1 MSDMKRAVIWV
12 AVSSQRQAANNK
24 ISLPY
29 QEEKARAWCAANGYE
44 VVEVLRVEGHS
55 RSDPNLVRL
64 LELYERK
71 GVTAYARLQEMWA
84 AKAFDVLVAYSS
96 DRLGRSGALI
106 HWVIETTYY
115 EGMQVCLTDG
125 GGLLDPNNYRMQAL
139 LGTAQA
145 TMPMDAFKDKVRQTK
160 LKLAAAGL
168 STGRWPMSHLPV
180 RDPVSGK
187 PVEVIV
193 NEANRPL
200 YDAIATLLLEGLAWN
215 KMGEALSQRYG
226 HLSAADTFYHG
237 KNIRRMFLIPW
248 VFGNSVVRH
257 NRGPENWMNGR
268 WIFDADVAPPPDVV
282 VYYDVVPPV
291 FEGERL
297 EQIKAELRRRFEI
310 KGRGSTRDA
319 HRFSRLCLCDEC
331 GYLMSVMTKVV
342 DGIRRRNGY
351 VCGHSGIGMPPDR
364 RCSNSRHIHRS
375 VIQAFVEAQLN
386 RYLRVT
392 EAAPVDIILPP
403 LSAVELLTQQIE
415 RIMGQLDRAIDL
427 QLETD
432 DPTLAA
438 RYRARVKDL
447 NRDIQRL
454 EAQRKSAQDQEAVQ
468 RRVIEAQSQ
477 TVEFIREIGIERF
490 WQLPDPTINQW
501 LLRFFGDLRI
511 AIRDKEVVGLKR
523 RTTKGWG

>member
-1 MSDMKRAVIWV
+1 MNKRAVVWV
-12 AVSSQRQAANNK
+12 AVSSERQAK
-24 ISLPY
+24 DDKVSLAY
-29 QEEKARAWCAANGYE
+29 QEERAREWCAANGYD
-44 VVEVLRVEGHS
+44 VTEVLKVEGHS
-55 RSDPNLVRL
+55 RSDPNLIRL
-64 LELYERK
+64 LELYEKK
-71 GVTAYARLQEMWA
+71 GVTAYARLQALWA

-145 TMPMDAFKDKVRQTK
+145 TMPMDSFRDKTRQTK

-168 STGRWPMSHLPV
+168 STGRWPLSHMPV
-180 RDPVSGK
+180 RDPISGK
-187 PVEVIV
+187 PVAVIV
-193 NEANRPL
+193 NEATRPL
-200 YDAIATLLLEGLAWN
+200 YEAIATLLLEGLPWN

-226 HLSAADTFYHG
+226 HLTGADTFYEG

-291 FEGERL
+291 FAGERL

-319 HRFSRLCLCDEC
+319 DRFSRLCLCDEC

-342 DGIRRRNGY
+342 DGVRRRNGY
-351 VCGHSGIGMPPDR
+351 VCGHSGLGMPPDR
-364 RCSNSRHIHRS
+364 RCSNSRHIHKR

-386 RYLRVT
+386 RYLRAA
-392 EAAPVDIILPP
+392 EDAPVEVIPP
-403 LSAVELLTQQIE
+403 PVSAAALLTQQIE
-415 RIMGQLDRAIDL
+415 RVTAQLNRAIDL
-427 QLETD
+427 QLDTD
-432 DPTLAA
+432 DPTLSA
-438 RYRARVKDL
+438 RYRDRVKEL
-447 NRDIQRL
+447 NQEIQRL
-454 EAQRKSAQDQEAVQ
+454 QAQHKAAQDIEVVQ
-468 RRVIEAQSQ
+468 RRVVEAQAQ
-477 TVEFIREIGIERF
+477 TVGFIHEIGLERF
-490 WQLPDPTINQW
+490 WQLPDPQINQW

>member
-1 MSDMKRAVIWV
+1 MNKRAVVWV
-12 AVSSQRQAANNK
+12 AVSSQRQADDDK
-24 ISLPY
+24 ISLAY
-29 QEEKARAWCAANGYE
+29 QEEKARAWCAANGCE
-44 VVEVLRVEGHS
+44 VVEVLKVEGHS
-55 RSDPNLVRL
+55 RSDPNLIRL
-64 LELYERK
+64 LELYEKK
-71 GVTAYARLQEMWA
+71 GVTAYARLQELWA
-84 AKAFDVLVAYSS
+84 CKGFDVLVAYSS
-96 DRLGRSGALI
+96 DRLGRSGTLI
-106 HWVIETTYY
+106 HWVIETTYF
-115 EGMQVCLTDG
+115 EGMQICLTDG
-125 GGLLDPNNYRMQAL
+125 GGLMDPANYRMQAL
-139 LGTAQA
+139 LGTAQS
-145 TMPMDAFKDKVRQTK
+145 TMPMDAFKDKTRETK

-168 STGRWPMSHLPV
+168 STGRYPLSHLPV

-200 YDAIATLLLEGLAWN
+200 YEAIATLLLEGLPWN

-226 HLSAADTFYHG
+226 HLTGADTFYHG

-342 DGIRRRNGY
+342 DGVRRRNGY
-351 VCGHSGIGMPPDR
+351 VCGHSGVGMPPDK
-364 RCSNSRHIHRS
+364 RCSNSRHIHKS
-375 VIQAFVEAQLN
+375 VIQAFVEAQLA
-386 RYLRVT
+386 RYLRTAASPTLEAVT
-392 EAAPVDIILPP
+392 PPVSELAA
-403 LSAVELLTQQIE
+403 LTQQIA
-415 RIMGQLDRAIDL
+415 RVTGQLNRAIDL

-432 DPTLAA
+432 DPALQA
-438 RYRARVKDL
+438 RYRDRVKEL
-447 NRDIQRL
+447 NSETQRL
-454 EAQRKSAQDQEAVQ
+454 ENQRKDLQKRAAAQQRAV
-468 RRVIEAQSQ
+468 EAQ
-477 TVEFIREIGIERF
+477 THTIEFIKHIGLEQF
-490 WQLPDPTINQW
+490 WQLPDPQINQW

-511 AIRDKEVVGLKR
+511 SIRDKEVVGLKR
-523 RTTKGWG
+523 RTTKGWT